1 MCFVMMSSM
10 INWHDVSHYF
20 QHYVFI
26 EMSGCINDWTCNPF
40 PGRWP
45 LMSLKFPLVGWWK
58 WRGVWCPTREKT
70 TGHWWCRWYTV
81 FRPQST
87 YFSQKD
93 SKLSV
98 TSDTSCLWTFVDWAQ
113 LIVFGL
119 LEPPNF
125 RIPSVFDELGGSQAY
140 RKLLKKLDLCMV
152 VYPTAKLRSQLLLAG
167 QIDST

>member
-1 MCFVMMSSM
+1 M
-10 INWHDVSHYF
+10 INRHDVLHYF

-58 WRGVWCPTREKT
+58 WRGVWCPTREKNNRSLMMPMVYRIPAPIDLFFPK
-70 TGHWWCRWYTV
+70 GFKIVCDIGRII
-81 FRPQST
+81 
-87 YFSQKD
+87 
-93 SKLSV
+93 
-98 TSDTSCLWTFVDWAQ
+98 FVDWAQ
-113 LIVFGL
+113 LIVLGF

-125 RIPSVFDELGGSQAY
+125 RIPWVFHELGGSQTY
-140 RKLLKKLDLCMV
+140 RILLKELDLCMV